1 MSTRSSKSSVRLC
14 SPVVLLDLRMDT
26 LCLTWTGGLGNR
38 FRLNWHQRACALTLS
53 NLLPT
58 CLPAY
63 LPTSLPTCNIPTIT
77 IHYLPIH
84 PSVYRSI
91 YMSIIYSFE
100 YPSITF
106 RYLCNSQC
114 PSPCIYVSN
123 CFSLGSGHQALGNAT
138 VALHPIAHDIHDT
151 ALPQDLLGPATA
163 AEHRLTSFHN
173 LSGKV
178 LDQQLCL

>member
-1 MSTRSSKSSVRLC
+1 MSTRSSKSSVRFC

-38 FRLNWHQRACALTLS
+38 VRLNWHQRACALTLS

-58 CLPAY
+58 YLPACLPTYQPPY
-63 LPTSLPTCNIPTIT
+63 LPVI
-77 IHYLPIH
+77 YLPLPAHSSISL
-84 PSVYRSI
+84 SVYRSI
-91 YMSIIYSFE
+91 YMSIVYSFV

-123 CFSLGSGHQALGNAT
+123 CFSLGSGHQALENAT
-138 VALHPIAHDIHDT
+138 VALHPIAHDT

-163 AEHRLTSFHN
+163 AEHILTSFHN